1 MGDNSKEEVAIMAKA
16 RGATAFWWMRKKAGR
31 TEKIAAVDYTD
42 DLGRSRRLTFDT
54 MGEARACA
62 EEKRAQLR
70 RRDMGLEVANAP
82 CGKTLA
88 ELCDWWLEKCCKPRS
103 RSREESRLRVQ
114 IKLERNSETPRR
126 IGKLLAADVTSDLL
140 EDHFDQLA
148 QEGLEGSSIN
158 KLRQTLRTV
167 YNKARKRNVWR
178 GTNPVVDTE
187 PRPESAIKY
196 FVLELRQLNPTLAH
210 IEPEWRDLFATAML
224 LGMRKGELFGALKTD
239 VNRSDQTIRV
249 NRSHGEDQTKTNE
262 ERWLPIPGGLWPFIE
277 HALGAFPGRYLFPDS
292 QGEPHRPEI
301 KVEQKLRSALAKAG
315 IVEGY
320 IHKCRRCAA
329 RGGKHNE
336 EHPDTERRRCPTC
349 GMMLWPAPVKVK
361 MKFHELRHST
371 NTLLAALGVPEN
383 VRADILGHRTRAMTR
398 RYTHLT
404 VQQMREGFRKL
415 DAKTPIRVAPGVPA
429 SLAIYLKGRV
439 APPRAEPSNV
449 VPLAQARQHQKRF
462 SMQRDATRVTPATD
476 AGLTPRP
483 AAKKKPRTQA
493 KTPQNPGP
501 YWSGTPDSNRR
512 PSPWQGDAL
521 PTELVPRSG
530 RRI

>member
-1 MGDNSKEEVAIMAKA
+1 MANA
-16 RGATAFWWMRKKAGR
+16 RGATAFWWTRRKSGK
-31 TEKIAAVDYTD
+31 TEKVAAVDYTD
-42 DLGRSRRLTFDT
+42 ELGRSRRLTFDS

-70 RRDMGLEVANAP
+70 RRDMGLEVAKAP
-82 CGKTLA
+82 CEKTLG
-88 ELCDWWLEKCCKPRS
+88 ELCDWWLQKCCKPRS

-114 IKLERNSETPRR
+114 IKLERNGETPRR

-140 EDHFDQLA
+140 EDHFDQL
-148 QEGLEGSSIN
+148 QKEGLEGSTIN

-187 PRPESAIKY
+187 PRPERAIKY

-210 IEPEWRDLFATAML
+210 IDPEWRDVFATAML
-224 LGMRKGELFGALKTD
+224 LGMRKGELFGALKVD

-262 ERWLPIPGGLWPFIE
+262 ERCLPIPGALWPFIE
-277 HALGAFPGRYLFPDS
+277 HALGAFPGPYLFPDS
-292 QGEPHRPEI
+292 KGEPHRPEI

-329 RGGKHNE
+329 RGGTHHEKHS
-336 EHPDTERRRCPTC
+336 DTERRHCPTC
-349 GMMLWPAPVKVK
+349 HMMLWPAPVKVK

-404 VQQMREGFRKL
+404 VQQMRAGFKKL
-415 DAKTPIRVAPGVPA
+415 DAATPVRVAPGAPA
-429 SLAIYLKGRV
+429 TPAGYLKGRT
-439 APPRAEPSNV
+439 APVREEPCNV
-449 VPLAQARQHQKRF
+449 VPLPKARPQKRVP
-462 SMQRDATRVTPATD
+462 MHPDAKSSSAVTD
-476 AGLTPRP
+476 SGLTPTP
-483 AAKKKPRTQA
+483 AAKKQPRTQA
-493 KTPQNPGP
+493 KMPQNPGP
-501 YWSGTPDSNRR
+501 YWSGTPGSNRR

-521 PTELVPRSG
+521 PAELVPRSG
-530 RRI
+530 GWN